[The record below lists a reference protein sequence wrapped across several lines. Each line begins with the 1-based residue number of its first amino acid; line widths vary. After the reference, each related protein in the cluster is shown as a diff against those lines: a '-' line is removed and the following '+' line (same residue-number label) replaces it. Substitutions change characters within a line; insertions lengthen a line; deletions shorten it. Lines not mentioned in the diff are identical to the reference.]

1 MDAELKNKIEA
12 FAGDVLLVYGIS
24 SPIRDMKEVVQKIG
38 GVLIEDESMTP
49 FANGTVQKERNGEVK
64 FSIRI
69 PKSMPDSRKNFA
81 VAKCLGKLFLFM
93 GYAVNEDLWNSEN
106 WKNASEGD
114 FLNFEIRANEFAAAF
129 LMPREEY
136 RKVLK
141 EYTKE
146 NQAYLKPIADY
157 FNISQGDVSFR
168 GEELEMLDP
177 FR

>member
-38 GVLIEDESMTP
+38 GVLIEDESMNT
-49 FANGTVQKERNGEVK
+49 FANGTVQKEGNGDVK

-81 VAKCLGKLFLFM
+81 VAKCLGSLFLFM
-93 GYAVNEDLWNSEN
+93 GYAINEDLWNSEN
-106 WKNASEGD
+106 WKNASEEESR
-114 FLNFEIRANEFAAAF
+114 NFEIRANEFAAAF

-136 RKVLK
+136 RKVLR
-141 EYTKE
+141 EYSNDKR
-146 NQAYLKPIADY
+146 AYLKPIADY
-157 FNISQGDVSFR
+157 FNVSQGDVSFR
-168 GEELEMLDP
+168 GKELEMLEL
-177 FR
+177 F